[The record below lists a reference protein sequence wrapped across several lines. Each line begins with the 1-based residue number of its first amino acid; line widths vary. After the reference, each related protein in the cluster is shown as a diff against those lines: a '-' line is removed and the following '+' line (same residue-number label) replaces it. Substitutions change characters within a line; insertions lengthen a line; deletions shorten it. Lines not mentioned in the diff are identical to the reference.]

1 MRALDRVTVPEY
13 VHRDRGSDDRS
24 VSVRGDDAEPERGV
38 ARTSSPMTNQD
49 CALYAWLY
57 HLSDG
62 SEMRLPLPLATGTSE
77 TKRILKWVQLKA
89 NTGNWRDRRTISKTK
104 SFP

>member
-1 MRALDRVTVPEY
+1 
-13 VHRDRGSDDRS
+13 
-24 VSVRGDDAEPERGV
+24 
-38 ARTSSPMTNQD
+38 MTNQD